1 MEIAQIY
8 SHHFFH
14 KNSVKST
21 HVLQN
26 YLRNTH
32 GVFTKYFSSE
42 SKFLVFP
49 HCVEK
54 DSGRAMD
61 LLLTL
66 WVALL
71 SRQDKATFGLLYL
84 ISNLLLSLTQCG
96 NFMIFLSLRYYV
108 KSIIKI

>member
-1 MEIAQIY
+1 
-8 SHHFFH
+8 
-14 KNSVKST
+14 
-21 HVLQN
+21 
-26 YLRNTH
+26 
-32 GVFTKYFSSE
+32 
-42 SKFLVFP
+42 
-49 HCVEK
+49 
-54 DSGRAMD
+54 MD